1 MTENM
6 NSCEII
12 ESEDNSMILMKPLG
26 ASDAEPTGKEI
37 FNAIVNLS
45 NSHNKLSCDVK
56 KFQLETSE
64 FIKKNKLNIEMI
76 PQIANDQKQ
85 LIEKVNNME
94 KRFDFVQQR
103 SNMKNLIISG
113 IPKVSSELLPRLF
126 GKVVKILLGPTEVV
140 PVEFI
145 TVMKDK
151 SGKFNAILVGLLT
164 LKDKEKL
171 MKMKKAK
178 GDLFLEEL
186 GFDITKMNNSP
197 VYLSDHL
204 IGSVFA
210 LLREA
215 RKLKQNGYQ
224 FVWCRGCTIFV
235 QKDKDSLKYTVNCT
249 EDLYKVPK

>member
-1 MTENM
+1 M
-6 NSCEII
+6 NSSDVIEI
-12 ESEDNSMILMKPLG
+12 EDSPIIPMKPLG
-26 ASDAEPTGKEI
+26 DSDAEPTGKEI
-37 FNAIVNLS
+37 FNAIVSLS
-45 NSHNKLSCDVK
+45 NSHNKLSADVK

-85 LIEKVNNME
+85 LSDKVNSME
-94 KRFDFVQQR
+94 KRLDFFQQR

-113 IPKVSSELLPRLF
+113 IPKVTPDLLSRVF
-126 GKVVKILLGPTEVV
+126 AKVVKVLLGPTEVI

-151 SGKFNAILVGLLT
+151 SGKFNAILVGLQN
-164 LKDKEKL
+164 LKDKVKL
-171 MKMKKAK
+171 MKMKKEK
-178 GDLFLEEL
+178 GELFLEEL

-215 RKLKQNGYQ
+215 RKLKKDGYQ

-235 QKDKDSLKYTVNCT
+235 QKDKDSVKYTVNCN
-249 EDLYKVPK
+249 EDLLKIPK